1 MELKEKGGSYNN
13 CIISNPFNV
22 WLIFAE
28 TTIQEKYQCLFIR
41 KGENLE
47 MYSLKDEMA
56 IGFYA

>member
-1 MELKEKGGSYNN
+1 MEQKEGGSCNN
-13 CIISNPFNV
+13 CIISSPFNFR
-22 WLIFAE
+22 LILAE